1 MTYSVWTAT
10 YNKDGSVNNET
21 LWGEYTDKA
30 EALAKAKE
38 VDGEVRQYINEADY
52 DVIEV

>member
-1 MTYSVWTAT
+1 MYSAWTAT
-10 YNKDGSVNNET
+10 YNRDGSVNNET

-30 EALAKAKE
+30 EALKKAKE
-38 VDGEVRQYINEADY
+38 VDGEVRLYINEDDY